1 MNINLK
7 NRLTNKG
14 FWVALISAIV
24 GITQLLGFEV
34 FPDNW
39 ADILNSILGVLIIMG
54 VIIDPSTPGISDSKG
69 GQ

>member
-1 MNINLK
+1 MNIDLK
-7 NRLTNKG
+7 SRLTNKG

-24 GITQLLGFEV
+24 GVTQLLGYKV

-39 ADILNSILGVLIIMG
+39 ADILNSILGILIILG
-54 VIIDPSTPGISDSKG
+54 VIIDPSTPGMNDNKR

>member
-24 GITQLLGFEV
+24 GVTQLLGFKV

-39 ADILNSILGVLIIMG
+39 ADILNSILGIFMV
-54 VIIDPSTPGISDSKG
+54 
-69 GQ
+69 